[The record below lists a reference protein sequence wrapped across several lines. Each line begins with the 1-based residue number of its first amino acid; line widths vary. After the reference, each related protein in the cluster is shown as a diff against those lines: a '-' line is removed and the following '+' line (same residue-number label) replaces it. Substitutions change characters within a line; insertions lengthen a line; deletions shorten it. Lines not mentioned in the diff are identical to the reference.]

1 MIRKSQKQ
9 IHILVIGG
17 NGFIGSSVVKH
28 ALKLKWQ
35 VTSLS
40 LGNNFLP
47 QNEKLKCI
55 QADITDFFSLNKA
68 IGTAKFDYVVN
79 CGGYIDHTL
88 FSKGGKEIL
97 DMHFVGVVNLV
108 RVLNH
113 SNLKSFINIGSSDEY
128 GDVTAPQSEIQ
139 RESPI
144 SPYSSGKVASTHFLQ
159 MLYRTEE
166 FPVTI
171 LRLFLTYGPGQS
183 NNRFIPQIISGCLIN
198 KSFPVSKG
206 EQIRDFCFIDDVI
219 NAIFIVLKS
228 SNSKGEI
235 INIASGEPV
244 SIRTVVEKI
253 RDLIGRGNPKF
264 GEIEYRSNE
273 NMNLYADIYKA
284 KKLLNWESKIPLNE
298 GLLRTIQC
306 LKK

>member
-1 MIRKSQKQ
+1 VIRKSQKQ

-40 LGNNFLP
+40 LGNNFLL

-108 RVLNH
+108 RVLNR

-206 EQIRDFCFIDDVI
+206 EQVRDFCFIDDVI

-244 SIRTVVEKI
+244 SIRSVVEKI

-273 NMNLYADIYKA
+273 NMNLYADTYKA

>member
-40 LGNNFLP
+40 LGNNFLL

-108 RVLNH
+108 RVLNR

-206 EQIRDFCFIDDVI
+206 EQVRDFCFIDDVI

-244 SIRTVVEKI
+244 SIRSVVEKI

-273 NMNLYADIYKA
+273 NMNLYADTYKA